1 MSEPSLAVSRRGSVS
16 WARIDRPA
24 VLGALDA
31 ALLDRLLAWLRDGL
45 ACDDIRVLCLT
56 GTGRAFS
63 AGADIREMDGL
74 DEAGFAANTQRYQTL
89 ARLCHGASKPV
100 IAAVNGL
107 CLGGG
112 MELACMCDLRVAGAS
127 ARFGLPDAALGF
139 SVSGGLSWFLPRQT
153 GAGRAMELYLTGR
166 MIDADEARRIGLVAE
181 VAEDGEL
188 VGRVQAMAERVAA
201 QPPAG
206 FAHFKALLHAAHPQ
220 LEAALA
226 DEEDRDRACFANP
239 QVRSRLRAFLA
250 ERRRAKLP
258 EG

>member
-127 ARFGLPDAALGF
+127 ARFGPCRTPRSDSASPAGSPGFCRARQAPGAPWNSTSPDA
-139 SVSGGLSWFLPRQT
+139 
-153 GAGRAMELYLTGR
+153 
-166 MIDADEARRIGLVAE
+166 
-181 VAEDGEL
+181 
-188 VGRVQAMAERVAA
+188 
-201 QPPAG
+201 
-206 FAHFKALLHAAHPQ
+206 
-220 LEAALA
+220 
-226 DEEDRDRACFANP
+226 
-239 QVRSRLRAFLA
+239 
-250 ERRRAKLP
+250 
-258 EG
+258 